1 MRLMRQG
8 HLSGRTKRNETRERD
23 ASVDVRGR
31 TRVLPRG
38 GSTLASTNAHACVSR
53 LEASRVCCLWRGGG
67 EAGNGFRSF
76 RGREKKSRSFERF
89 SRRERKSLARP
100 AMLAKR
106 CPLSEKYR
114 APILLRA
121 KSQNRPSS
129 PSSVLRAH
137 APRAMAVDVEA
148 ARRLAPGKKERAK
161 PAKAK
166 SGLWKTEGD
175 APSGKE
181 KPARSFAKAS
191 RSSSADPKRA
201 PQKPARGSGKPPR
214 APRDAKKGA
223 EDASARRASTPPLGV
238 SPNELVAG
246 LAGSLAMCVVSGVS
260 KLVRRKL
267 GGRACVAK
275 KDPEGMDLSAEARD
289 ARLDAVK
296 AELRDALEQLREQ
309 RKSMDHLRKQNQA
322 FVRENQLLKVA
333 HANANANAETR
344 ASAAKHFDGDPL
356 SSQSGSPSG
365 PLSRRASPARSA
377 PASPEADAESR
388 ESQDAIIARLL
399 SPLDADADEAARVS
413 KTPVSYTHLTPA
425 DDLACRSRWSPYH

>member
-1 MRLMRQG
+1 
-8 HLSGRTKRNETRERD
+8 
-23 ASVDVRGR
+23 
-31 TRVLPRG
+31 
-38 GSTLASTNAHACVSR
+38 
-53 LEASRVCCLWRGGG
+53 
-67 EAGNGFRSF
+67 
-76 RGREKKSRSFERF
+76 
-89 SRRERKSLARP
+89 
-100 AMLAKR
+100 
-106 CPLSEKYR
+106 
-114 APILLRA
+114 
-121 KSQNRPSS
+121 
-129 PSSVLRAH
+129 
-137 APRAMAVDVEA
+137 MAVDVEA

-344 ASAAKHFDGDPL
+344 ASAAKRFDAEL
-356 SSQSGSPSG
+356 SSRSGSPSG

-377 PASPEADAESR
+377 PASPEADADG
-388 ESQDAIIARLL
+388 ESQGNDRDNRDEDAIIARLL
-399 SPLDADADEAARVS
+399 EPLDADADEASRAS
-413 KTPVSYTHLTPA
+413 KTLAARALRGVLGFVPVVSEASRGGSRDARRDPPRANDASAGRHAPQSHDEARA
-425 DDLACRSRWSPYH
+425 DECLALNADAPRSIGDAFACEEDAWAGVPRGSPGAGSEYEDARSARSAASGFSGISDLSTLSAAEAMLSRMRTRHVLMARIKNHR

>member
-1 MRLMRQG
+1 
-8 HLSGRTKRNETRERD
+8 
-23 ASVDVRGR
+23 
-31 TRVLPRG
+31 
-38 GSTLASTNAHACVSR
+38 
-53 LEASRVCCLWRGGG
+53 
-67 EAGNGFRSF
+67 
-76 RGREKKSRSFERF
+76 
-89 SRRERKSLARP
+89 
-100 AMLAKR
+100 
-106 CPLSEKYR
+106 
-114 APILLRA
+114 
-121 KSQNRPSS
+121 
-129 PSSVLRAH
+129 
-137 APRAMAVDVEA
+137 MAVDVEA
-148 ARRLAPGKKERAK
+148 ARRLAPDKKERAK

-238 SPNELVAG
+238 TPNELVAG

-267 GGRACVAK
+267 GGRASVAK
-275 KDPEGMDLSAEARD
+275 KDPETTDLSAEESD
-289 ARLDAVK
+289 ATLDAVK
-296 AELRDALEQLREQ
+296 AELREALAQLREQ

-344 ASAAKHFDGDPL
+344 ASAAKRFDGDPL
-356 SSQSGSPSG
+356 SSRSGSPSG

-413 KTPVSYTHLTPA
+413 KTLAARALRGVLGFVPVVSEASHDAARADERLVLSNADAPRSIGDAFACEEDAWAGVPRGSPA
-425 DDLACRSRWSPYH
+425 GAGSEFEDARSARSAASGFSGISDLSTLSAAEAMLSRMRTRHVLMARIKNHR

>member
-1 MRLMRQG
+1 
-8 HLSGRTKRNETRERD
+8 
-23 ASVDVRGR
+23 
-31 TRVLPRG
+31 
-38 GSTLASTNAHACVSR
+38 
-53 LEASRVCCLWRGGG
+53 
-67 EAGNGFRSF
+67 
-76 RGREKKSRSFERF
+76 
-89 SRRERKSLARP
+89 
-100 AMLAKR
+100 
-106 CPLSEKYR
+106 
-114 APILLRA
+114 
-121 KSQNRPSS
+121 
-129 PSSVLRAH
+129 
-137 APRAMAVDVEA
+137 MAVDVEA

-260 KLVRRKL
+260 QLVRRKL

-344 ASAAKHFDGDPL
+344 ASAAKRFDAEL
-356 SSQSGSPSG
+356 SSRSGSPSG

-399 SPLDADADEAARVS
+399 SPLDADADEASRAS
-413 KTPVSYTHLTPA
+413 KTLAARALRGVLGFVPVVSEASHDAARADERLVLSNADAPRSIGDAFACEEDAWAGVPRGSPA
-425 DDLACRSRWSPYH
+425 GAGSEFEDARSARSAASGFSGISDLSTLSAAEAMLSRMRTRHVLMARIKNHR

>member
-1 MRLMRQG
+1 
-8 HLSGRTKRNETRERD
+8 
-23 ASVDVRGR
+23 
-31 TRVLPRG
+31 
-38 GSTLASTNAHACVSR
+38 
-53 LEASRVCCLWRGGG
+53 
-67 EAGNGFRSF
+67 
-76 RGREKKSRSFERF
+76 
-89 SRRERKSLARP
+89 
-100 AMLAKR
+100 
-106 CPLSEKYR
+106 
-114 APILLRA
+114 
-121 KSQNRPSS
+121 
-129 PSSVLRAH
+129 
-137 APRAMAVDVEA
+137 MAVDVEA
-148 ARRLAPGKKERAK
+148 ARRLAPGKKERVK

-344 ASAAKHFDGDPL
+344 ASAAKRFDAEL
-356 SSQSGSPSG
+356 SSRSGSPSG

-377 PASPEADAESR
+377 PASPEADADG
-388 ESQDAIIARLL
+388 ESQGNDRDNRDEDAIIARLL
-399 SPLDADADEAARVS
+399 EPLDADADEASRASKLPRARCAASWVS
-413 KTPVSYTHLTPA
+413 SQSFPKRAAAVRATRGGTLRERTTRPPA
-425 DDLACRSRWSPYH
+425 AMRRRATMRHARTNASP

>member
-1 MRLMRQG
+1 
-8 HLSGRTKRNETRERD
+8 
-23 ASVDVRGR
+23 
-31 TRVLPRG
+31 
-38 GSTLASTNAHACVSR
+38 
-53 LEASRVCCLWRGGG
+53 
-67 EAGNGFRSF
+67 
-76 RGREKKSRSFERF
+76 
-89 SRRERKSLARP
+89 
-100 AMLAKR
+100 
-106 CPLSEKYR
+106 
-114 APILLRA
+114 
-121 KSQNRPSS
+121 
-129 PSSVLRAH
+129 
-137 APRAMAVDVEA
+137 MAVDVEA

-161 PAKAK
+161 PAKPK

-267 GGRACVAK
+267 GGRASVAK
-275 KDPEGMDLSAEARD
+275 KDPETTDLSAEESD
-289 ARLDAVK
+289 ATLDAVK
-296 AELRDALEQLREQ
+296 AELREALAQLREQ

-344 ASAAKHFDGDPL
+344 ASAAKRFDGDPL
-356 SSQSGSPSG
+356 SSRSGSPSG

-388 ESQDAIIARLL
+388 ESRESQDAIIARLL

-413 KTPVSYTHLTPA
+413 KTLAARALRGVLGFVQNVVSEASHDAAFQNADERLALSNADKDAPRSIGDAFACEEDAWAGVPRGSPA
-425 DDLACRSRWSPYH
+425 GAGSEFEDARSARSAASGFSGISDLSTLSAAEAMLSRMRTRHVLMARIKNHR

>member
-1 MRLMRQG
+1 
-8 HLSGRTKRNETRERD
+8 
-23 ASVDVRGR
+23 
-31 TRVLPRG
+31 
-38 GSTLASTNAHACVSR
+38 
-53 LEASRVCCLWRGGG
+53 
-67 EAGNGFRSF
+67 
-76 RGREKKSRSFERF
+76 
-89 SRRERKSLARP
+89 
-100 AMLAKR
+100 
-106 CPLSEKYR
+106 
-114 APILLRA
+114 
-121 KSQNRPSS
+121 
-129 PSSVLRAH
+129 
-137 APRAMAVDVEA
+137 MAVDVEA

-267 GGRACVAK
+267 GGRASVAK
-275 KDPEGMDLSAEARD
+275 KDPETTDLSAEESD
-289 ARLDAVK
+289 ATLDAVK
-296 AELRDALEQLREQ
+296 AELREALAQLREQ

-344 ASAAKHFDGDPL
+344 ASAAKRFDGDPL
-356 SSQSGSPSG
+356 SSRSGSPSG

-413 KTPVSYTHLTPA
+413 KTLAARALRGVLGFVPVVSEASRGGSRDARRDPPRA
-425 DDLACRSRWSPYH
+425 DDASAGRHAPQSHDAPRADECLALNADAPRSIGDAFACEEDAWAGVPRGSPGAGSEYEDARSARSAASGFSGISDLSTLSAAEAMLSRMRTRHVLMARIKNHR

>member
-1 MRLMRQG
+1 
-8 HLSGRTKRNETRERD
+8 
-23 ASVDVRGR
+23 
-31 TRVLPRG
+31 
-38 GSTLASTNAHACVSR
+38 
-53 LEASRVCCLWRGGG
+53 
-67 EAGNGFRSF
+67 
-76 RGREKKSRSFERF
+76 
-89 SRRERKSLARP
+89 
-100 AMLAKR
+100 
-106 CPLSEKYR
+106 
-114 APILLRA
+114 
-121 KSQNRPSS
+121 
-129 PSSVLRAH
+129 
-137 APRAMAVDVEA
+137 MAVDVEA

-223 EDASARRASTPPLGV
+223 EDASARRVSTPPLGV

-344 ASAAKHFDGDPL
+344 ASAAKRFDAEL
-356 SSQSGSPSG
+356 SSRSGSPSG

-377 PASPEADAESR
+377 PASPEADADG
-388 ESQDAIIARLL
+388 ESQGNDRDNRTRTPSSRGCSSRSTRTPTRRRARPKR
-399 SPLDADADEAARVS
+399 SPRARCAASWVS
-413 KTPVSYTHLTPA
+413 SQSFPTRAAAVRATCGGTLRERTTRPPA
-425 DDLACRSRWSPYH
+425 AMRRRATMRHARTNASP

>member
-1 MRLMRQG
+1 M
-8 HLSGRTKRNETRERD
+8 
-23 ASVDVRGR
+23 
-31 TRVLPRG
+31 
-38 GSTLASTNAHACVSR
+38 
-53 LEASRVCCLWRGGG
+53 
-67 EAGNGFRSF
+67 
-76 RGREKKSRSFERF
+76 
-89 SRRERKSLARP
+89 ARP
-100 AMLAKR
+100 ASLANR
-106 CPLSEKYR
+106 CPLSEKNR

-344 ASAAKHFDGDPL
+344 ASAAKRFDAEL
-356 SSQSGSPSG
+356 SSRSGSPSG

-413 KTPVSYTHLTPA
+413 KTLAARALRGVLGFVPVVSEASHDAARADERLALSNADKDAPRSMGDAFACEEDAWAGVPRGSPA
-425 DDLACRSRWSPYH
+425 GAGSEFEDARSARSAASGFSGISDLSTLSAAEAMLSRMRTRHVLMARIKNHR

>member
-1 MRLMRQG
+1 
-8 HLSGRTKRNETRERD
+8 
-23 ASVDVRGR
+23 
-31 TRVLPRG
+31 
-38 GSTLASTNAHACVSR
+38 
-53 LEASRVCCLWRGGG
+53 
-67 EAGNGFRSF
+67 
-76 RGREKKSRSFERF
+76 
-89 SRRERKSLARP
+89 
-100 AMLAKR
+100 
-106 CPLSEKYR
+106 
-114 APILLRA
+114 
-121 KSQNRPSS
+121 
-129 PSSVLRAH
+129 
-137 APRAMAVDVEA
+137 MAVDVEA

-161 PAKAK
+161 PAKPK

-267 GGRACVAK
+267 GGRASVAK
-275 KDPEGMDLSAEARD
+275 KDPETTDLSAEESD
-289 ARLDAVK
+289 ATLDAVK
-296 AELRDALEQLREQ
+296 AELREALAQLREQ

-344 ASAAKHFDGDPL
+344 ASAAKRFDGDPL
-356 SSQSGSPSG
+356 SSRSGSPSG
-365 PLSRRASPARSA
+365 PLSRRASPAPSA
-377 PASPEADAESR
+377 PASPEADAESRESCESR

-413 KTPVSYTHLTPA
+413 KTLAARALRGVLGFVPVVSEASHDAARADERLALSNADKDAPRSIGDAFACEEDAWAGVPRGSPA
-425 DDLACRSRWSPYH
+425 GAGSEFEDARSARSAASGFSGISDLSTLSAAEAMLSRMRTRHVLMARIKNHR